1 MSCVMRYNYYYFGYY
16 HIYIIIFFKAIFSCF
31 SGYLMGKKVFFYLLI
46 YIDCV
51 IVSSKNK
58 LNSHKLRLN
67 QLKMH
72 RSRHRFEVVAVIPC
86 LLEYTG

>member
-1 MSCVMRYNYYYFGYY
+1 MFCVMRYNYYYFVYY
-16 HIYIIIFFKAIFSCF
+16 HIYIIHFFKLHSVFF
-31 SGYLMGKKVFFYLLI
+31 TGYLMGKKYSFFYLLI

-58 LNSHKLRLN
+58 LNSHKPKLN

-72 RSRHRFEVVAVIPC
+72 RSRHWFDVLAVIPPPS
-86 LLEYTG
+86 